1 MAIPELV
8 LKFNQINN
16 LFLGA
21 KRALIATH
29 KNPDGDG
36 IGSMLALNFIFKKNN
51 IDAVLFCQDPP
62 PRELNFLPYWHEIKN
77 SYGKNKYDVIV
88 ALDYGDFQRTGLVL
102 EPENINTPLITIDH
116 HYAGNHRGH
125 IRIVEPQLSSTSEII
140 YYFFQENNI
149 EIDKNIATCLL
160 AGIFFDTG
168 GFRHSNTSQAVLQ
181 ATGDLLSR
189 GGNLNKII
197 ENAYKIKSISHSRLL
212 GKVLSDLEI
221 LDDSGLAFAI
231 IKQDDFQE
239 YDVSGDA
246 AEGIANFMCIIPEAK
261 FSLLLT
267 EEPNGQFR
275 GSLRSEEFKNID
287 VSHIANLFGGGG
299 HKLAAGFTTDLKP
312 EDIIGKIKQAV
323 AR

>member
-1 MAIPELV
+1 MIIPELG
-8 LKFNQINN
+8 LKFNQING
-16 LFLGA
+16 LFSGA

-51 IDAVLFCQDPP
+51 IDAVLFCQDSP
-62 PRELNFLPYWHEIKN
+62 PRELNFLPYWHEIKK
-77 SYGKNKYDVIV
+77 SYEKNKYDVIV

-102 EPENINTPLITIDH
+102 EPENIHTPLITIDH
-116 HYAGNHRGH
+116 HQAGNHRGH
-125 IRIVEPQLSSTSEII
+125 IRIVEPRLSSTSEII

-189 GGNLNKII
+189 GGDLGKII
-197 ENAYKIKSISHSRLL
+197 ENASGIKSVNHSRLL
-212 GKVLSDLEI
+212 GKVLDSLEV
-221 LDDSGLAFAI
+221 LDDSGLAFAVV
-231 IKQDDFQE
+231 KQNDFRE
-239 YDVSGDA
+239 FGVRGDVT
-246 AEGIANFMCIIPEAK
+246 EGIANLMCVIPEAK

-267 EEPNGQFR
+267 EESDGRFR

-287 VSHIANLFGGGG
+287 VSRIAGLFGGGG
-299 HKLAAGFTTDLKP
+299 HKLAAGFMTDLCP
-312 EDIIGKIKQAV
+312 EDVVGRIKQAI
-323 AR
+323 AA